1 MYIRV
6 LFMSEFPGLRHIVKI
21 RDFFPYLRVQSD
33 PLAKMAGTKPVRLA
47 TLQIH
52 TEGASYSSDPH
63 QRCQPLFRSTSK
75 VPATLQI
82 NIEGVATLQIHTEA
96 ASYSSDPH

>member
-52 TEGASYSSDPH
+52 
-63 QRCQPLFRSTSK
+63 
-75 VPATLQI
+75 
-82 NIEGVATLQIHTEA
+82 IEGVATLQIHTVRY
-96 ASYSSDPH
+96 SHSSDPN